1 MHHRK
6 SSSPTNSSVGYN
18 LVIHT
23 LLFVL
28 LNINKLSSAF
38 LTSSQLHQLKEI
50 EDDREQQQQ
59 QQQKQHNLLRSSSL
73 ELQKMVELNR
83 HSSEPINSSNDDGDS
98 SCSNS
103 DNDECN
109 KRIDEISAKLSA
121 PNFLLPSS
129 YKRASLLLFS
139 QNTFKLPQ
147 DFSFNKST
155 QQNYSVRNKEY
166 YGPFR
171 DIRRSLDYD
180 YHGNYSKSRQE
191 FQDKIVEKLLDG
203 TTIKDET
210 NGRVCKTPTE
220 PWIVFTAGVMVR
232 ICVKYEQYMLVL
244 FTHIYLTCGIC
255 SIQHNNREQGRVI
268 L

>member
-1 MHHRK
+1 MHHHRK
-6 SSSPTNSSVGYN
+6 SSSPTNSFVGYN

-23 LLFVL
+23 AYTLLFVS
-28 LNINKLSSAF
+28 LNISKLSSAF

-59 QQQKQHNLLRSSSL
+59 MQHNLLRSSSL
-73 ELQKMVELNR
+73 ESQKMVVLKR

-98 SCSNS
+98 SCSSN
-103 DNDECN
+103 NDECN

-129 YKRASLLLFS
+129 YNGRASLLLFS

-166 YGPFR
+166 YGPFK

-180 YHGNYSKSRQE
+180 YHGNYSESRQE

-232 ICVKYEQYMLVL
+232 ICEM
-244 FTHIYLTCGIC
+244 
-255 SIQHNNREQGRVI
+255 
-268 L
+268 

>member
-6 SSSPTNSSVGYN
+6 NSSPTNLSVGYN
-18 LVIHT
+18 LVIHTVYT

-59 QQQKQHNLLRSSSL
+59 KKHNLLRSSSL
-73 ELQKMVELNR
+73 ELQKMVDLKR

-129 YKRASLLLFS
+129 YNGRASLLLFS

-244 FTHIYLTCGIC
+244 FTQICTYLDVEYVQYI
-255 SIQHNNREQGRVI
+255 
-268 L
+268 

>member
-1 MHHRK
+1 MHDLSRATRAYPEDSIISRNRDRIEHSKIGRHDHRQK
-6 SSSPTNSSVGYN
+6 HSEV
-18 LVIHT
+18 
-23 LLFVL
+23 
-28 LNINKLSSAF
+28 
-38 LTSSQLHQLKEI
+38 
-50 EDDREQQQQ
+50 REGI
-59 QQQKQHNLLRSSSL
+59 SL
-73 ELQKMVELNR
+73 DLPDLALG
-83 HSSEPINSSNDDGDS
+83 SECRPINSSNDDGDS
-98 SCSNS
+98 SCSSN
-103 DNDECN
+103 NDECN

-129 YKRASLLLFS
+129 YNGRASLLLFS

-232 ICVKYEQYMLVL
+232 VCEM
-244 FTHIYLTCGIC
+244 
-255 SIQHNNREQGRVI
+255 
-268 L
+268 

>member
-6 SSSPTNSSVGYN
+6 SSSPSVGYN

-23 LLFVL
+23 ILYTLLFIL
-28 LNINKLSSAF
+28 SNTSKLSSAF

-59 QQQKQHNLLRSSSL
+59 KQYNLLRSSSL
-73 ELQKMVELNR
+73 ELQKMVELKR

-129 YKRASLLLFS
+129 YNGRASLLLFS

-232 ICVKYEQYMLVL
+232 IFE
-244 FTHIYLTCGIC
+244 I
-255 SIQHNNREQGRVI
+255 
-268 L
+268 